1 MGLAPVQVHA
11 ENHRRPVLGLGAAG
25 AGLDVHVAVAL
36 VMLLGEHAAE
46 LELPED
52 LLEAPEL
59 LGCLIEGR
67 LVVILLRH
75 VAEQLHILAAF
86 LKFLDAAGDF
96 LELGALLSELL
107 CLLWIVPYLWS
118 FKEACYFL
126 KPLELAVVVKDTP
139 SLNLSLP

>member
-1 MGLAPVQVHA
+1 
-11 ENHRRPVLGLGAAG
+11 
-25 AGLDVHVAVAL
+25 
-36 VMLLGEHAAE
+36 MLLGEHAAE
-46 LELPED
+46 LELLKD